1 MNCFCF
7 TDGKI
12 DMENHLSSFCYR
24 DNNMFEN
31 ANNSAINRSFNGKD
45 LNSSRKRGF
54 CSAPKPDTP
63 PVSNIFIL
71 FIF

>member
-1 MNCFCF
+1 
-7 TDGKI
+7 
-12 DMENHLSSFCYR
+12 
-24 DNNMFEN
+24 MFEN